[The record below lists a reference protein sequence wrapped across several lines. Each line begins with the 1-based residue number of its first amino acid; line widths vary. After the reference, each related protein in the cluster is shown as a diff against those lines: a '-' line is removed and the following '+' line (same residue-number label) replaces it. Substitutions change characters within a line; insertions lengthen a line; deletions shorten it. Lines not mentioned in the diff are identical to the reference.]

1 MEDRIPTA
9 QDQRQLTALSL
20 CDHMHHAMDTAAKAG
35 ASTVKYHLPA
45 GYGAMEVKVLISF
58 LRYRGYY
65 VRHWHGTDELEV
77 SWELERA
84 VKGTIDS
91 DD

>member
-1 MEDRIPTA
+1 MERRIPTV

-20 CDHMHHAMDTAAKAG
+20 YDHVHRAMDIAAKAG

-45 GYGAMEVKVLISF
+45 GYGTMEVKGLVSF

-65 VRHWHGTDELEV
+65 VRLWHGTDEMEV
-77 SWELERA
+77 SWELSRA
-84 VKGTIDS
+84 TKETLDN
-91 DD
+91 D

>member
-1 MEDRIPTA
+1 MERRIPTA

-20 CDHMHHAMDTAAKAG
+20 YDHVHYAMDVAAKAG
-35 ASTVKYHLPA
+35 ASTVKYKLPA
-45 GYGAMEVKVLISF
+45 GYGEMEVKGLVSF

-65 VRHWHGTDELEV
+65 VRLWHGTDELEV

-84 VKGTIDS
+84 VKKALDS
-91 DD
+91 DN

>member
-1 MEDRIPTA
+1 MERRIPTA
-9 QDQRQLTALSL
+9 QNQRQLTALSL
-20 CDHMHHAMDTAAKAG
+20 YDHVHRAMNTAAKAG
-35 ASTVKYHLPA
+35 ASTVKYHLPS
-45 GYGAMEVKVLISF
+45 GYGAMEVKGLVSF

-65 VRHWHGTDELEV
+65 ARHWHGTDKLEV

-84 VKGTIDS
+84 VKETLNS

>member
-1 MEDRIPTA
+1 MERRIPTA
-9 QDQRQLTALSL
+9 QDQRQLAALSL
-20 CDHMHHAMDTAAKAG
+20 YDHVHHAMDIAAKSG
-35 ASTVKYHLPA
+35 ASTVKYRLPT
-45 GYGAMEVKVLISF
+45 GYGEMEVKGLVSF

-77 SWELERA
+77 SWELNRA
-84 VKGTIDS
+84 VEEALDS

>member
-1 MEDRIPTA
+1 MKYRIPTA
-9 QDQRQLTALSL
+9 KDQRQLTALSL
-20 CDHMHHAMDTAAKAG
+20 YDHVHHAMDMAAKAG

-45 GYGAMEVKVLISF
+45 GYGAMEIKGLISF

-65 VRHWHGTDELEV
+65 VRRWYGTDELEV

-84 VKGTIDS
+84 VKEALDG

>member
-1 MEDRIPTA
+1 MKDRIPTA
-9 QDQRQLTALSL
+9 QDQRQLTATSL
-20 CDHMHHAMDTAAKAG
+20 YDHVHRAMNTAAKTG
-35 ASTVKYHLPA
+35 ASTVKYHLTT
-45 GYGAMEVKVLISF
+45 GYGVMEVKGLISF

-77 SWELERA
+77 SWELARA
-84 VKGTIDS
+84 VKEALDN

>member
-1 MEDRIPTA
+1 MKDRIPTA

-20 CDHMHHAMDTAAKAG
+20 YDHVHHAMNTAAKAG

-45 GYGAMEVKVLISF
+45 GYGAIEVKGLISF
-58 LRYRGYY
+58 LRYRGYF

-84 VKGTIDS
+84 VREALDN

>member
-20 CDHMHHAMDTAAKAG
+20 YDHVHHAMNTAAKAG

-45 GYGAMEVKVLISF
+45 GYGETEVKGLISF
-58 LRYRGYY
+58 LRHRGYY
-65 VRHWHGTDELEV
+65 VRHWHGTEELEV
-77 SWELERA
+77 SWELARA
-84 VKGTIDS
+84 VKETTDS

>member
-9 QDQRQLTALSL
+9 QGQRQLTASSL
-20 CDHMHHAMDTAAKAG
+20 YDHVHHAMDVAAKAG
-35 ASTVKYHLPA
+35 ASTVKYKLPA
-45 GYGAMEVKVLISF
+45 GYGTMEVKWLISF
-58 LRYRGYY
+58 LRYRGYF

-84 VKGTIDS
+84 VKETLNS

>member
-1 MEDRIPTA
+1 MERRIPTA
-9 QDQRQLTALSL
+9 PDQRQLTALSL
-20 CDHMHHAMDTAAKAG
+20 YDHMHHAMNTAAKAG

-45 GYGAMEVKVLISF
+45 GYGAMEVKGLISF
-58 LRYRGYY
+58 LRYRGYF

-77 SWELERA
+77 SWELGRA
-84 VKGTIDS
+84 VKESLDS

>member
-1 MEDRIPTA
+1 MERRIPTA

-20 CDHMHHAMDTAAKAG
+20 YDHVHHAMDIAAKAG
-35 ASTVKYHLPA
+35 ASTVKYKLPA
-45 GYGAMEVKVLISF
+45 GYGAMEVKGLVSF

-77 SWELERA
+77 SWELNRA
-84 VKGTIDS
+84 VEEALDS

>member
-9 QDQRQLTALSL
+9 QDQRQLTATSL
-20 CDHMHHAMDTAAKAG
+20 YDHVHHAMNTAAKAG

-45 GYGAMEVKVLISF
+45 GYGETEVKGLISF

-65 VRHWHGTDELEV
+65 VRHWYVTDELEV

-84 VKGTIDS
+84 VKETLDS

>member
-1 MEDRIPTA
+1 MERRIPTA

-20 CDHMHHAMDTAAKAG
+20 YDHVHRAMDIAAKAG

-45 GYGAMEVKVLISF
+45 GYGTMEVKGLISF

-77 SWELERA
+77 SWELNRA
-84 VKGTIDS
+84 VEEALDS